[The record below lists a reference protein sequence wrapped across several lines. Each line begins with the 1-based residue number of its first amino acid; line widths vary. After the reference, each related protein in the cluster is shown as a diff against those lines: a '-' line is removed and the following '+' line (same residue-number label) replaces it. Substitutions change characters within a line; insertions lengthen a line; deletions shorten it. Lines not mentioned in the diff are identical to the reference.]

1 MKSKD
6 KISEKIK
13 EALKLV
19 NTSKEV
25 PKIALDLYNNLSGE
39 IHSHYKDGVSK
50 IYLIKQELV
59 EEGLELMKGIC
70 EVL

>member
-6 KISEKIK
+6 KISEKIQ

-39 IHSHYKDGVSK
+39 IKKEKKSG
-50 IYLIKQELV
+50 
-59 EEGLELMKGIC
+59 
-70 EVL
+70 